1 MIKLMIAD
9 DHQLIIDGLK
19 TNLSEVSDIDII
31 AEANN
36 GNEVLKV
43 LNRKKPD
50 VILMDINMPEMDG
63 LECTRL
69 VSRKYPRVRVI
80 GLSQFD
86 EVRLVKRL
94 VKNGA
99 VGYLLKDTGLEE
111 LISAIRKVHSGEK
124 YFSEKLSLNLID
136 QDAQKNTNSLFP
148 KLSGRER
155 EILQLICQ
163 EYSSQE
169 IAERLNISFHTI
181 ESHRVRLMMKAGAR
195 NTAGLVRWAVESGQ
209 VD

>member
-1 MIKLMIAD
+1 MIAD

-19 TNLSEVSDIDII
+19 TNLKEVSDIEIV

-36 GNEVLKV
+36 GEDVLKI
-43 LNRKKPD
+43 LSRKKPD
-50 VILMDINMPEMDG
+50 VILMDINMPVMDG
-63 LECTRL
+63 LECTRQ
-69 VSRKYPRVRVI
+69 VSKKYPRIKII

-86 EVRLVKRL
+86 EIRLVKRL

-99 VGYLLKDTGLEE
+99 VGYLLKDTGQDE
-111 LISAIRKVHSGEK
+111 LLRAIRKVNAGEK

-136 QDAQKNTNSLFP
+136 RDPGLNNNNSLFP
-148 KLSGRER
+148 RLSDREK
-155 EILQLICQ
+155 EILNLICQ

-169 IAERLNISFHTI
+169 IADKLNISFHTI
-181 ESHRVRLMMKAGAR
+181 ESHRVNLMIKAGAR

-209 VD
+209 ID

>member
-1 MIKLMIAD
+1 MIAD
-9 DHQLIIDGLK
+9 DHQLIIDGLR
-19 TNLSEVSDIDII
+19 TNLDEVPDINIV

-36 GNEVLKV
+36 GEEVIKILA
-43 LNRKKPD
+43 RKKPD
-50 VILMDINMPEMDG
+50 IILMDINMPVMDG

-69 VSRKYPRVRVI
+69 VSKKYPRVKVI

-99 VGYLLKDTGLEE
+99 VGYLLKDTGQEE
-111 LISAIRKVHSGEK
+111 LLRAIRKVFAGEK

-136 QDAQKNTNSLFP
+136 QDIKKNNNSSLFP
-148 KLSGRER
+148 KLSDREK
-155 EILQLICQ
+155 EILHLICQ
-163 EYSSQE
+163 EYSTQE
-169 IAERLNISFHTI
+169 IAEKLNISFHTI
-181 ESHRVRLMMKAGAR
+181 ESHRVKLMIKAGAR